1 MERFLKKRRTSV
13 QDENVGPSHENNQ
26 NDGSVPTQS
35 DRQIDASTHEQIDVP
50 TPPSSHGQNDAS
62 THALLGKG
70 MLVAHRICLLMAHYR
85 CATGITP
92 LELNSNGAPPV
103 RH

>member
-50 TPPSSHGQNDAS
+50 ARHHHMDKMMPPHMNLV
-62 THALLGKG
+62 LLLQEIHLKLKRSIGK
-70 MLVAHRICLLMAHYR
+70 
-85 CATGITP
+85 
-92 LELNSNGAPPV
+92 
-103 RH
+103 